1 MGRTRAPRARLQDT
15 PSLPGQEASPLREGA
30 AAEGLPG
37 LRSAGHVPHL
47 HCRDRVAAERGVE
60 AARLLDRDGCALFT
74 TRTLTATLALGAL
87 LALPAAWSVGRVQ
100 VLPALLLPAVLAT
113 SLSVSGGRVRA
124 TALLAVRLAL
134 LCGLVWGSENPW

>member
-1 MGRTRAPRARLQDT
+1 M
-15 PSLPGQEASPLREGA
+15 
-30 AAEGLPG
+30 
-37 LRSAGHVPHL
+37 
-47 HCRDRVAAERGVE
+47 
-60 AARLLDRDGCALFT
+60 
-74 TRTLTATLALGAL
+74 
-87 LALPAAWSVGRVQ
+87 GRVQ